1 MPLIR
6 QTVKKNYRSND
17 VTMTAGD
24 ILVLEGLMEGIIST
38 FEQRSVGGLDIA
50 VAPAVMRAMKFGVSR
65 RADGLSC
72 TVSLKHIKPTKH
84 ANDVFAHQALFDAD
98 YVTTL
103 SATKINMIYQGV
115 K

>member
-1 MPLIR
+1 MLIR
-6 QTVKKNYRSND
+6 QEVKKNYRSND
-17 VTMTAGD
+17 VIMTAGD
-24 ILVLEGLMEGIIST
+24 AIVFQGLMAGITST
-38 FEQRSVGGLDIA
+38 FEERSSGGVDILT
-50 VAPAVMRAMKFGVSR
+50 APAVMRAMKFGVSR

-72 TVSLKHIKPTKH
+72 TVSLKHIKAAKH

-103 SATKINMIYQGV
+103 AATKINMIYQGV